1 MRELSDFE
9 HFVPREGETL
19 ILRSKRVLS
28 MEEVERFRADIERV
42 LPGRPVLFLP
52 PEVEVYAGQLEVFG
66 AQPATAAASDDDI
79 AAQRAEL
86 LSAYNAGK
94 SVWAQDSDGEWFYV
108 HRNANPHVFDWEAY
122 NYALHKP
129 KPPQ

>member
-9 HFVPREGETL
+9 HFVLQEGETL

-28 MEEVERFRADIERV
+28 MEQVERFRADIERV

-86 LSAYNAGK
+86 QAAYNAGRT
-94 SVWAQDSDGEWFYV
+94 VWVRDEGDDWFQV
-108 HRNANPHVFDWEAY
+108 HRTANPHTFDWGKHD
-122 NYALHKP
+122 YALHKP